1 MFDHITF
8 ILGEWLVSI
17 RRNVGMVILGII
29 TVSVCIFI
37 TGGLAL
43 TYLGVVRFGQG
54 LTDRFE
60 MRVFLKDKTT
70 EPDASLGLRL
80 MVDLITPFAP
90 DEML

>member
-1 MFDHITF
+1 MFDRITF

-17 RRNVGMVILGII
+17 RRNLGMVILGII

-43 TYLGVVRFGQG
+43 TYLGILKFGQG
-54 LTDRFE
+54 LTDKFE

-70 EPDASLGLRL
+70 VQQISVFFEQ
-80 MVDLITPFAP
+80 
-90 DEML
+90 